1 MNAVRFKA
9 TLGSDYPPGN
19 EAQRRKVCAVRA
31 ADGDEARFLTV
42 IEPDEDHPLGRS
54 AIATSAD
61 SLRVELVD
69 GRVQEISLK
78 NFDGSG
84 RDIELSL
91 VESKDGK
98 ELRREVSAA
107 KEAAR

>member
-1 MNAVRFKA
+1 VNAVRFKA

-19 EAQRRKVCAVRA
+19 EAQRRKVC
-31 ADGDEARFLTV
+31 
-42 IEPDEDHPLGRS
+42 
-54 AIATSAD
+54 AD

-98 ELRREVSAA
+98 ELRREESAA